1 MQGGRSRRLCIAA
14 AGLAVAV
21 ADVPVFTWQMVLCS
35 LNHDGHG
42 RRQTPLD
49 RELSRADCLSLLES
63 VGGEYAES
71 GGGLYASTCLQGS
84 TQMNQTEQLRI
95 WGFTL
100 RVGGEGSRHCS
111 PC

>member
-14 AGLAVAV
+14 AELAVAV

-42 RRQTPLD
+42 RHQTPLD

-63 VGGEYAES
+63 VGGEYAEMEVDCMHRDV
-71 GGGLYASTCLQGS
+71 YREAH
-84 TQMNQTEQLRI
+84 R
-95 WGFTL
+95 
-100 RVGGEGSRHCS
+100 
-111 PC
+111 